1 MNSPPDVEVPLDAGA
16 ARPHRR
22 HQVVQDAIGD
32 GLVKRPL
39 VAIRPQVEL
48 PGLELHAERVGD
60 VFDAQG
66 GEVRL
71 PRLRAQAG
79 ELRRLEADLVVPL
92 GLGVGKGLEGL
103 AGLRRHG
110 WFRAVMLAG
119 LALVALGGTARAAG
133 VRGSVLLPS
142 ELRSARRNPG
152 YWRVENGN
160 V

>member
-1 MNSPPDVEVPLDAGA
+1 MDPPPDVEVALDTSA
-16 ARPHRR
+16 ARAHRR

-39 VAIRPQVEL
+39 VTIRPEVEL
-48 PGLELHAERVGD
+48 PRLELHAERVGD

-71 PRLRAQAG
+71 AGLRAQAG
-79 ELRRLEADLVVPL
+79 ELRGLEADLVVPL

-110 WFRAVMLAG
+110 VFRALMLAG
-119 LALVALGGTARAAG
+119 LALLALGGTARAAG
-133 VRGSVLLPS
+133 VRGTVFLPA

-152 YWRVENGN
+152 YWRVEN
-160 V
+160 